1 MTEEL
6 STETTW
12 VMARTEGSA
21 HLWQTQP
28 GDMIAAL
35 PYFRATMT
43 HLVALH
49 GGTLSARQSSCDGFA
64 ATFDRASDA
73 VSCALYLQLTPL
85 DPFELCI
92 GVHSARTGTGRLR
105 DIAHAGQT
113 LISGTTASSVA
124 GDLPAGASLKYLGDQ
139 RMGDTGAQERLLQ
152 LCHPGLRKYLQPLR
166 MPNAVLA
173 EILVN

>member
-1 MTEEL
+1 MTEQV

-12 VMARTEGSA
+12 LMAGTEGSEY
-21 HLWQTQP
+21 LWQTQP

-43 HLVALH
+43 HLIALH
-49 GGTLSARQSSCDGFA
+49 GGTLAARQPACDGFT
-64 ATFDRASDA
+64 ATFARASDA
-73 VSCALYLQLTPL
+73 VSCALYLQLAPM

-92 GVHSARTGTGRLR
+92 GVHNAVTGAQRLR

-113 LISGTTASSVA
+113 LISGTTASSVV
-124 GDLPAGASLKYLGDQ
+124 GDLPSGATLKHLGDQ
-139 RMGDTGAQERLLQ
+139 RMGDSEAQERLLQ

-166 MPNAVLA
+166 MPRAVLA
-173 EILVN
+173 EVLAN